1 MGVRVVRKKSDK
13 EVRKEA
19 KLKKTKKQIKEDPTR
34 NSNRTKRKLKKLD
47 KTAKQLGAIKIA
59 AGGKPPVDYT
69 KMGVKPPVMMSSPF
83 SKQYMDKSPVTALK
97 LLGDL
102 NKDGTMSSYETTRQ
116 KGMEQ
121 GMKNN

>member
-1 MGVRVVRKKSDK
+1 
-13 EVRKEA
+13 
-19 KLKKTKKQIKEDPTR
+19 
-34 NSNRTKRKLKKLD
+34 
-47 KTAKQLGAIKIA
+47 
-59 AGGKPPVDYT
+59 
-69 KMGVKPPVMMSSPF
+69 MSSPF